1 MHRVVIVF
9 VMAILALAVVGC
21 GGSDEAEPTE
31 ITESPALLA
40 TQQPTNTPVP
50 TEPPTNTPVSTE
62 APTNTLPTQPVVNTE
77 ANLRAGPG
85 IEYDKIRIA
94 SAGQG
99 LELIA
104 TNPANDWYKLASGE
118 WIAAFLVDNP
128 PDGLPVVEAI
138 PALPQVAEEPPT
150 QAPQE
155 IGAQVRITGMLRNGR
170 KGENEPDEYVEMMNV
185 GDAPQDMTGW
195 RLESTRRGDD
205 TGQIFYFPQGFV
217 ILPSQ
222 TCRIYTNQDEPE
234 WCGLN
239 FRHEQG
245 AIWNNHDSDA
255 ALLYDQAGNLVGRWE

>member
-21 GGSDEAEPTE
+21 GESDEAEPTE

-40 TQQPTNTPVP
+40 TLQ
-50 TEPPTNTPVSTE
+50 PTNTPVSTE
-62 APTNTLPTQPVVNTE
+62 PPTNTLPTQPVVNTE

-99 LELIA
+99 LELIG
-104 TNPANDWYKLASGE
+104 TNPANDWYKLVSGE

-150 QAPQE
+150 QAPQG
-155 IGAQVRITGMLRNGR
+155 IGGQVRITGMLRNGR
-170 KGENEPDEYVEMMNV
+170 KGENEPDEYVEMINV

-195 RLESTRRGDD
+195 RRKYTARRRHWSD
-205 TGQIFYFPQGFV
+205 F
-217 ILPSQ
+217 LLSA
-222 TCRIYTNQDEPE
+222 
-234 WCGLN
+234 GL
-239 FRHEQG
+239 RHP
-245 AIWNNHDSDA
+245 AKPNMPD
-255 ALLYDQAGNLVGRWE
+255 LYQPG